1 VKWARLT
8 LLATA
13 LLVADGLLYWGLR
26 AADTSRIFYD
36 RSSAIDRH
44 RLEFWARTSF
54 DSELGWDI
62 GAGTKN
68 NLGATRH
75 RGDYPVLPRYKLK
88 AFGDSFTFGSD
99 VGQAQTWSVILEAR
113 AGWDCLNYG
122 VPGYGTDQ
130 AFLKYR
136 RTKVPTEWTILA
148 IQQENIARLVNVYRA
163 FYMEDWG
170 PPKPRFFL
178 DGSGLRLEPN
188 PIARPEDALRLL
200 DPAFVERLR
209 EHDYW
214 AYYNEQVLGAPRRLR
229 WPATWTVLRHAPF
242 FLNRAALEW
251 RLRRHPT
258 YEDEVRRF
266 KLYHL
271 YDESTEAFQIL
282 CRIIEQF
289 VVLAKERRERPLVL
303 VFPMQ
308 HTVDLMKTYKR
319 SVYEPLARRLR
330 DRGIPHIDYGPIFVR
345 EGYQAYYQRYNGHLS
360 PAGNDRVAREIIH
373 YLEW

>member
-1 VKWARLT
+1 MRWSRLA
-8 LLATA
+8 LLAAA
-13 LLVADGLLYWGLR
+13 LLVADGLLYLGLR

-36 RSSAIDRH
+36 RSAAVDRH
-44 RLEFWARTSF
+44 RLEYWARTSF
-54 DSELGWDI
+54 DPELGWDI

-75 RGDYPVLPRYKLK
+75 QGDYPPLPRYKLK

-99 VGQAQTWSVILEAR
+99 VGQAQTWSVILEAHT
-113 AGWDCLNYG
+113 GWHCLNYG

-136 RTKVPTEWTILA
+136 RTKAPTEWTILA

-170 PPKPRFFL
+170 PPKPRFLL
-178 DGSGLRLEPN
+178 DGPGLRLEPN
-188 PIARPEDALRLL
+188 PIARPEEALRLL

-209 EHDYW
+209 GLDYW

-229 WPATWTVLRHAPF
+229 WPASLTILRHAPF
-242 FLNRAALEW
+242 FLKRAALEW
-251 RLRRHPT
+251 RVRRHPT

-271 YDESTEAFQIL
+271 YEESTEAFQIL
-282 CRIIEQF
+282 CRIIDQF
-289 VVLAKERRERPLVL
+289 VVLAGERGERPLVL

-308 HTVDLMKTYKR
+308 HTVDLMKTYNR
-319 SVYEPLARRLR
+319 SVYEPLVRRLR
-330 DRGIPHIDYGPIFVR
+330 DRSIPHIDYGPIFAR
-345 EGYQAYYQRYNGHLS
+345 EHYQGYYQGYNGHLS

-373 YLEW
+373 YLQR